1 MREGQLKRQLGGM
14 GREGWMWQ
22 VGGGERK
29 WMRKTDE
36 PVIDRCVRWP
46 FWLKSCLVDSLPP
59 AAPANEVWWW
69 AWVWGS
75 CLFVGFPAAWWANV
89 DERFARWP
97 WGAGLT
103 NVDERFVT
111 LDLWGL
117 TNVDERFVTRVLVI
131 EI

>member
-1 MREGQLKRQLGGM
+1 MCQLGGM
-14 GREGWMWQ
+14 GREG
-22 VGGGERK
+22 VDVAGGRRRE
-29 WMRKTDE
+29 DE
-36 PVIDRCVRWP
+36 DEEDGCAWP
-46 FWLKSCLVDSLPP
+46 FWLKSCLVIRSLPP
-59 AAPANEVWWW
+59 HPRMRC
-69 AWVWGS
+69 GGL
-75 CLFVGFPAAWWANV
+75 CFGFPGAWWANV

-117 TNVDERFVTRVLVI
+117 TNVDERFVTRVHVI